1 MDEEVLDSPLDLSIP
16 RSDAALL
23 SNAGG
28 LQSNNSFSWSGMAE
42 ALSWSDQLLRVKSVM
57 TIAQLNQDWKDEEE
71 VQEEDDQQ
79 PWRFDGQFEAFKPLE
94 EEVEDVVGEE
104 GVTIAE
110 SRSLEVG
117 QEFHIF
123 GGEEERSPI
132 ATKHFRE
139 RAEDIGKPGLRAI
152 PPSDAVGGE
161 ESPPVCLEEC
171 SVELEAVFPAPQVSD
186 QSVGPADLSAKEAS
200 RSDCSVGDATV
211 QDNTLSHI
219 ADAEGELPAHHEDLS
234 IHNTGGQQQPKKFL
248 SPGGEEHDGGKMQ
261 IRLVKKVKVQ
271 LAKLPR
277 EDVERLMVQ
286 KDDSVAKFPRKEK
299 KLSIQTEVVE
309 NAAANPRMREL
320 CNFMEVLGEE
330 DHVEMGDEN
339 LNNEA
344 PLKRGSG
351 GVQELLDSWEDWE
364 SGAASVSLE
373 VPWRAV
379 ESERFGGFDFPKV
392 DSMLVTDDGDKTA
405 LVMSHDG
412 DESEHMTSELDPS
425 SLLNCMELT
434 LFGGEGQLK
443 RGASRSPGLRN

>member
-1 MDEEVLDSPLDLSIP
+1 MSVNGHFPALQAEEGEEQGTSHQNLKGVKKPRLEKVRKPRLKGENQIP
-16 RSDAALL
+16 R
-23 SNAGG
+23 GG
-28 LQSNNSFSWSGMAE
+28 KHN
-42 ALSWSDQLLRVKSVM
+42 
-57 TIAQLNQDWKDEEE
+57 
-71 VQEEDDQQ
+71 
-79 PWRFDGQFEAFKPLE
+79 LE
-94 EEVEDVVGEE
+94 EEKKSVVAQLAKR
-104 GVTIAE
+104 TPST
-110 SRSLEVG
+110 SRSGRVLK
-117 QEFHIF
+117 
-123 GGEEERSPI
+123 
-132 ATKHFRE
+132 T
-139 RAEDIGKPGLRAI
+139 
-152 PPSDAVGGE
+152 
-161 ESPPVCLEEC
+161 
-171 SVELEAVFPAPQVSD
+171 
-186 QSVGPADLSAKEAS
+186 
-200 RSDCSVGDATV
+200 
-211 QDNTLSHI
+211 
-219 ADAEGELPAHHEDLS
+219 
-234 IHNTGGQQQPKKFL
+234 PKKFL

-261 IRLVKKVKVQ
+261 IRQVKKVKVQ

-434 LFGGEGQLK
+434 LFGGEGELK

>member
-123 GGEEERSPI
+123 GGEEERSPV
-132 ATKHFRE
+132 ATKQFQE

-161 ESPPVCLEEC
+161 ESSPVCLEEC
-171 SVELEAVFPAPQVSD
+171 SVELEAVFPASQVSD
-186 QSVGPADLSAKEAS
+186 QSVGPAD
-200 RSDCSVGDATV
+200 CSVGYVGDATV

-234 IHNTGGQQQPKKFL
+234 IHNTGGQQQEQTNDSNGSAKLTICTNQPTNICQMLSFEETSQERPSANICQPL
-248 SPGGEEHDGGKMQ
+248 GAECQAVLAPLAQLVESLDSREELEVTQVTLLSSPGNMVDGQSLPNIPLKEEFESLVDGLALKDLVVIECQTPCEQVGHD
-261 IRLVKKVKVQ
+261 Q
-271 LAKLPR
+271 LL
-277 EDVERLMVQ
+277 Q
-286 KDDSVAKFPRKEK
+286 
-299 KLSIQTEVVE
+299 
-309 NAAANPRMREL
+309 
-320 CNFMEVLGEE
+320 GEE
-330 DHVEMGDEN
+330 DSSD
-339 LNNEA
+339 LQ
-344 PLKRGSG
+344 G
-351 GVQELLDSWEDWE
+351 GGNTLAEQVGHGLSRSELLGIDLFKRKVSSD
-364 SGAASVSLE
+364 SVSISEVSGELAEKRTLE
-373 VPWRAV
+373 TV
-379 ESERFGGFDFPKV
+379 
-392 DSMLVTDDGDKTA
+392 LVQCWKC
-405 LVMSHDG
+405 S
-412 DESEHMTSELDPS
+412 
-425 SLLNCMELT
+425 
-434 LFGGEGQLK
+434 
-443 RGASRSPGLRN
+443 

>member
-23 SNAGG
+23 SNVGG

-123 GGEEERSPI
+123 GGEEERSAI
-132 ATKHFRE
+132 ATEHIRE
-139 RAEDIGKPGLRAI
+139 HAEDIGKPGLRGM
-152 PPSDAVGGE
+152 PSSDAVAGE

-171 SVELEAVFPAPQVSD
+171 SVELEGVFPAPQVSD
-186 QSVGPADLSAKEAS
+186 Q
-200 RSDCSVGDATV
+200 
-211 QDNTLSHI
+211 
-219 ADAEGELPAHHEDLS
+219 
-234 IHNTGGQQQPKKFL
+234 
-248 SPGGEEHDGGKMQ
+248 
-261 IRLVKKVKVQ
+261 
-271 LAKLPR
+271 
-277 EDVERLMVQ
+277 RLMVQ

-443 RGASRSPGLRN
+443 RGSSRSPGLRN

>member
-23 SNAGG
+23 SNVGG
-28 LQSNNSFSWSGMAE
+28 LQANNSFSWSGMAE

-123 GGEEERSPI
+123 GGEEESSPI

-152 PPSDAVGGE
+152 PPSDDVAGE
-161 ESPPVCLEEC
+161 ESQPVRQEEC

-234 IHNTGGQQQPKKFL
+234 IHNTGGQQQEQTNDSNGSAKLTICTNQPTNICQMLSFEETSQERPSANICQPL
-248 SPGGEEHDGGKMQ
+248 GAECQAVLAPLAQLVESLDSREELEVTQVTLLSSPGNMVDGQSLPNIPLKEEFESLVDGLALKDLVVIECQPPCGHD
-261 IRLVKKVKVQ
+261 Q
-271 LAKLPR
+271 LL
-277 EDVERLMVQ
+277 Q
-286 KDDSVAKFPRKEK
+286 
-299 KLSIQTEVVE
+299 
-309 NAAANPRMREL
+309 
-320 CNFMEVLGEE
+320 GEE
-330 DHVEMGDEN
+330 DSSDFQ
-339 LNNEA
+339 
-344 PLKRGSG
+344 G
-351 GVQELLDSWEDWE
+351 GGNTLAEQVGHGRSRSELLGIDLFKRKVSSD
-364 SGAASVSLE
+364 SVSISEVSGESTGKRTLE
-373 VPWRAV
+373 TV
-379 ESERFGGFDFPKV
+379 
-392 DSMLVTDDGDKTA
+392 LVQCWKC
-405 LVMSHDG
+405 
-412 DESEHMTSELDPS
+412 P
-425 SLLNCMELT
+425 
-434 LFGGEGQLK
+434 
-443 RGASRSPGLRN
+443 

>member
-23 SNAGG
+23 SNVGG
-28 LQSNNSFSWSGMAE
+28 LQPNNSFSWSGMAE

-123 GGEEERSPI
+123 GGEEERSPV
-132 ATKHFRE
+132 ATKQFRE

-161 ESPPVCLEEC
+161 ESQPVCLEEC
-171 SVELEAVFPAPQVSD
+171 SVELEGVFPAPQVSD

-219 ADAEGELPAHHEDLS
+219 ADAEGDL
-234 IHNTGGQQQPKKFL
+234 
-248 SPGGEEHDGGKMQ
+248 
-261 IRLVKKVKVQ
+261 Q
-271 LAKLPR
+271 LIMKIF
-277 EDVERLMVQ
+277 Q
-286 KDDSVAKFPRKEK
+286 
-299 KLSIQTEVVE
+299 
-309 NAAANPRMREL
+309 
-320 CNFMEVLGEE
+320 
-330 DHVEMGDEN
+330 
-339 LNNEA
+339 
-344 PLKRGSG
+344 
-351 GVQELLDSWEDWE
+351 
-364 SGAASVSLE
+364 
-373 VPWRAV
+373 
-379 ESERFGGFDFPKV
+379 
-392 DSMLVTDDGDKTA
+392 
-405 LVMSHDG
+405 
-412 DESEHMTSELDPS
+412 
-425 SLLNCMELT
+425 
-434 LFGGEGQLK
+434 
-443 RGASRSPGLRN
+443 

>member
-123 GGEEERSPI
+123 GGEEERSLI
-132 ATKHFRE
+132 ATKH
-139 RAEDIGKPGLRAI
+139 IGKPGLRAI

-171 SVELEAVFPAPQVSD
+171 SVELEGVFPAPQVSD

-234 IHNTGGQQQPKKFL
+234 IHNTGGQQQEQTNDSNGSAKLTIFTNQPTNICQMLSFEETSQERPSANL
-248 SPGGEEHDGGKMQ
+248 CQPLGAECQAVLAPLAQLVESLDSREELEVTQVTLLSSPGNMVDGQ
-261 IRLVKKVKVQ
+261 S
-271 LAKLPR
+271 LPN
-277 EDVERLMVQ
+277 
-286 KDDSVAKFPRKEK
+286 
-299 KLSIQTEVVE
+299 I
-309 NAAANPRMREL
+309 
-320 CNFMEVLGEE
+320 
-330 DHVEMGDEN
+330 
-339 LNNEA
+339 
-344 PLKRGSG
+344 PLKEEFESLVDGLALKDLVVIECQTPSEQVG
-351 GVQELLDSWEDWE
+351 HDQLLQ
-364 SGAASVSLE
+364 G
-373 VPWRAV
+373 
-379 ESERFGGFDFPKV
+379 
-392 DSMLVTDDGDKTA
+392 
-405 LVMSHDG
+405 
-412 DESEHMTSELDPS
+412 
-425 SLLNCMELT
+425 
-434 LFGGEGQLK
+434 
-443 RGASRSPGLRN
+443 

>member
-16 RSDAALL
+16 RSDVALL
-23 SNAGG
+23 SNVGG

-123 GGEEERSPI
+123 GGEEERSPV
-132 ATKHFRE
+132 ATKQFRE

-152 PPSDAVGGE
+152 PPSDDVAGE
-161 ESPPVCLEEC
+161 ESSPVC
-171 SVELEAVFPAPQVSD
+171 
-186 QSVGPADLSAKEAS
+186 
-200 RSDCSVGDATV
+200 
-211 QDNTLSHI
+211 
-219 ADAEGELPAHHEDLS
+219 
-234 IHNTGGQQQPKKFL
+234 
-248 SPGGEEHDGGKMQ
+248 
-261 IRLVKKVKVQ
+261 
-271 LAKLPR
+271 
-277 EDVERLMVQ
+277 
-286 KDDSVAKFPRKEK
+286 
-299 KLSIQTEVVE
+299 
-309 NAAANPRMREL
+309 L

-412 DESEHMTSELDPS
+412 EESEHMTSELDPS

-443 RGASRSPGLRN
+443 RGSSRSPGLRN